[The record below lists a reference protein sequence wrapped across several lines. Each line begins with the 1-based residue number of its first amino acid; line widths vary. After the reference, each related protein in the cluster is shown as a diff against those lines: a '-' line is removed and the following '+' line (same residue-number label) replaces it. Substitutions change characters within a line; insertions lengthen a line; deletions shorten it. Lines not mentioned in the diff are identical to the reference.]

1 MDHDEGSS
9 NPSSNRTF
17 QDVLTGYSS
26 RRQVMKGGLTL
37 AAGTFFGSS
46 LAMAAR
52 GGKPGPNGPV
62 GKNRKNGLINFSPVT
77 IAEGTGP
84 MPSISADY
92 DYQVLIPWG
101 TDLNSAT
108 ADYEGD
114 PNTRPSSAQQA
125 QQVGIGHD
133 GMWFF
138 PFRRS
143 NTRGLLAINH
153 EFGDNFQ
160 VFGKDFP
167 ADEEDVL
174 ISQHAHGISVVE
186 IRKTGNKWELVRGS
200 EYNRRVHGNTPVT
213 FSGPVAGSDLIAGD
227 SVPMGTLNNCANG
240 YTPWGTYL
248 TCEENFNGYFSVAPG
263 STWEATPEQARYGL
277 SQNGFGYGWG
287 NFDERFDLARASNSA
302 YRNEEN
308 RFGWIVEVDPFD
320 PDSIPVKRTALGRF
334 KHEGIAIVAGR
345 GGRIVGY
352 MGDDEAGDYIY
363 KFVSESNWKSMRAR
377 GMSPLDHGTL
387 YVAKFNDDGSGE
399 WLELSLN
406 NPAIRNDE
414 KQRFTTEAD
423 VLTFARSA
431 ADLAGA
437 TPMDRPEWTT
447 VAPNGDVYCALTNN
461 SSRVEAD
468 AANPRAPNPDGH
480 IIRWH
485 DTGQHTGLSFTWDI
499 FIIADETHG
508 EGDERTFS
516 DPDGIW
522 IDPDGRIFIQTDGGQ
537 KKKLNNQMLVASTY
551 DSGPDMDVRRL
562 FSGVTGDEI
571 TGIAITPDR
580 RTMFIN
586 TQHPGNGSPALSNFP
601 VPFDGKTIPRDST
614 IVITRKDGGIIG
626 S

>member
-17 QDVLTGYSS
+17 QNVLSGYAS
-26 RRQVMKGGLTL
+26 RRQVMQGGLTL
-37 AAGTFFGSS
+37 AAATFFGSS
-46 LAMAAR
+46 LAMAAS
-52 GGKPGPNGPV
+52 GGKKGPNGPV
-62 GKNRKNGLINFSPVT
+62 GQNLKNGLINFTPVP
-77 IAEGTGP
+77 IADGTGP

-92 DYQVLIPWG
+92 QYEVLIPWG
-101 TDLNSAT
+101 THLENPGL
-108 ADYEGD
+108 DYLGD
-114 PNTRPSSAQQA
+114 PGSRPTPTQQA

-138 PFRRS
+138 PFRGS

-160 VFGKDFP
+160 VFGKAYP
-167 ADEEDVL
+167 ASGDDVL

-186 IRKTGNKWELVRGS
+186 VRKKGNQWELVRGS

-213 FSGPVAGSDLIAGD
+213 FSGPVAGSELIAGE
-227 SVPMGTLNNCANG
+227 STPMGTLNNCANG

-248 TCEENFNGYFSVAPG
+248 TCEENFNGYFNVAPG
-263 STWEATPEQARYGL
+263 SSWAATPEQARYGFRET
-277 SQNGFGYGWG
+277 GFGYGWG
-287 NFDERFDLARASNSA
+287 DFDERFDLARAGNSVF
-302 YRNEEN
+302 RNEEN
-308 RFGWIVEVDPFD
+308 RFGWVVEVDPFN
-320 PDSIPVKRTALGRF
+320 PDAVPVKRTALGRC
-334 KHEGIAIVAGR
+334 KHEGIAIVEGR

-352 MGDDEAGDYIY
+352 MGDDERFDYIY
-363 KFVSESNWKSMRAR
+363 KFVSEDNWKSMRAQ

-399 WLELSLN
+399 WLELSPN
-406 NPAIRNDE
+406 NPALAGMSLEEI
-414 KQRFTTEAD
+414 
-423 VLTFARSA
+423 LTYARIA
-431 ADLAGA
+431 ADKVGA
-437 TPMDRPEWTT
+437 TPMDRPEWTS

-461 SSRVEAD
+461 SRRTVVD
-468 AANPRAPNPDGH
+468 AANPLAPNADGH

-485 DTGQHTGLSFTWDI
+485 DSEQHTGLSFTWDI
-499 FIIADETHG
+499 FVIAQDTHSD
-508 EGDERTFS
+508 GDERTFS

-537 KKKLNNQMLVASTY
+537 KKGLNNQMVVASTY
-551 DSGPDMDVRRL
+551 DSGPNLDVRRL
-562 FSGVTGDEI
+562 FAGVTGDEI
-571 TGIAITPDR
+571 TGIAVTPDR

-586 TQHPGNGSPALSNFP
+586 TQHPGDGNPALSNFP
-601 VPFDGKTIPRDST
+601 AAFDGLTIPRDCT